1 MIPNIQESILKSDP
15 MYHTYESE
23 YAHMFLSFC
32 SYICIMKNKK
42 MNLPNIFLCLLR
54 EPCLRKIFKQVC
66 DVETDYDVLKCF
78 LKYDPTLYRS
88 KYIRNYLQDN
98 NIVFSDDN

>member
-1 MIPNIQESILKSDP
+1 METPIRTIINNNDP
-15 MYHTYESE
+15 VLQAYENE
-23 YAHMFLSFC
+23 YSHIFLSFC
-32 SYICIMKNKK
+32 SYVCIVKNKK
-42 MNLPNIFLCLLR
+42 MNLPNIFLWLLR
-54 EPCLRKIFKQVC
+54 DSHFRETFKLLC

-98 NIVFSDDN
+98 PELNLTW